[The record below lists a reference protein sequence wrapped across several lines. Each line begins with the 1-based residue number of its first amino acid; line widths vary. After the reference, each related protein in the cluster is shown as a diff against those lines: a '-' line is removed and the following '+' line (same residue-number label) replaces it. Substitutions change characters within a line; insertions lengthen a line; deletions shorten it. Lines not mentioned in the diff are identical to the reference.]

1 MKPEIHKRYLLSN
14 HEVPR
19 IRPKH
24 KDLDNLHYNTTKI
37 DGPQKPF
44 RCAVSER
51 EAGKSTRWLQFYD
64 YNYMNDRTILV
75 LRRQIADVTE
85 TYINDIENILNKFS
99 YVPVK
104 LIFKKGDLS
113 NGIIDVYVAEYQ
125 KIGEEEHFYNK
136 RLFFRVL
143 GMSNPMSRIKSL
155 MLPKIKYMLFD
166 EFICNIRLGEKYIN
180 DEAFK
185 FREIYNT
192 FYRECPD
199 GLICYFF
206 GNPYSVYNPYFE
218 WWGVDTRKIRP
229 GAYINGKNYT
239 IECYQLLPELKQKIL
254 EKNPLYQ
261 FDDSYRKYAFDGI
274 AINDSHIVIIDK
286 PICCKLKYVFKIN
299 KKYYGY
305 YSIPPIAKEYQENN
319 LAFYCEELKWSD
331 SYNRQALCFDFND
344 LGSNSSLM
352 QNIQKNVFYYL
363 KFSIANNKVGY
374 QKVECEY
381 NTEYLYSKL

>member
-24 KDLDNLHYNTTKI
+24 KDLDNIHYNTTKI

-44 RCAVSER
+44 RCAISER

-85 TYINDIENILNKFS
+85 TYVNDIENIINKFS

-104 LIFKKGDLS
+104 LIFKKGDLT
-113 NGIIDVYVAEYQ
+113 NGIIDVYVAEYE
-125 KIGEEEHFYNK
+125 KVGDNIKYHNK
-136 RLFFRVL
+136 RLFFRVV

-155 MLPKIKYMLFD
+155 MLPHIKYMLFD
-166 EFICNIRLGEKYIN
+166 EFICNLRLGEKYLKE
-180 DEAFK
+180 EAFK
-185 FREIYNT
+185 FKEIYNT
-192 FYRECPD
+192 FQRECPD

-206 GNPYSVYNPYFE
+206 GNPYSLYNPYFE

-274 AINDSHIVIIDK
+274 AINDANILICDK
-286 PICCKLKYVFKIN
+286 PNWTKLRFVFKIEN
-299 KKYYGY
+299 EYIGIYTINGPQPDNRPYLHFFCEK
-305 YSIPPIAKEYQENN
+305 IAWKPDY
-319 LAFYCEELKWSD
+319 
-331 SYNRQALCFDFND
+331 RRTALCFDLSD
-344 LGSNSSLM
+344 SQ
-352 QNIQKNVFYYL
+352 QNTVMFMPYQKAYTQQL
-363 KFSIANNKVGY
+363 KQSMALNKVGFKDVATSY
-374 QKVECEY
+374 LM
-381 NTEYLYSKL
+381 EYLFNKL